1 MPMETL
7 IEVSTVG
14 ITVPSLVSKANLSNH
29 PVAVYLS
36 RLAKGSRRTMM
47 GALSKIAE
55 LATQGKMDVW
65 SFEWP
70 ALRYQHTQAIR
81 TRLAEIHA
89 VNTANKMLAAL
100 RGVLEEAWR
109 LGLIPAEE
117 YRRAS
122 DLKAIRGKSLP
133 KGRALTQQELALLF
147 DHCQNDPKLSGLR
160 DGAMLALLYFC
171 GLRRSEL
178 VALDLEHYQ
187 LADSKLEIR
196 SGKGNKDRIVYLN
209 QIAETKLSSWLMVR
223 GNRGGPLFIRID
235 KAEKL
240 MWQRLTDQAV
250 MSILAKRAIDA
261 EVSAFSPHDLR
272 RTFISDLLDNGVDI
286 STVQQL
292 AGHSNVST
300 TARYDRRG
308 EVAKKKAVERL
319 VKNK

>member
-1 MPMETL
+1 METL
-7 IEVSTVG
+7 IPVSTVG
-14 ITVPSLVSKANLSNH
+14 IIVPSLVSKANLSNH

-36 RLAKGSRRTMM
+36 RLSKGSRRTMM
-47 GALSKIAE
+47 GALSKIVE
-55 LATQGKMDVW
+55 LATQGKVDLW
-65 SFEWP
+65 SFEWS

-81 TRLAEIHA
+81 TRLAEIYS

-109 LGLIPAEE
+109 LGLISAEE

-133 KGRALTQQELALLF
+133 KGRALSEQELTVLF
-147 DHCQNDPKLSGLR
+147 NHCQNDSKVSGHR
-160 DGAMLALLYFC
+160 DGAMLALLYYC

-187 LADSKLEIR
+187 PLDSKLEIR

-209 QIAETKLSSWLMVR
+209 QIAEGKLAFWLKLR
-223 GNRGGPLFIRID
+223 GNSDGPLFLRID
-235 KAEKL
+235 KVGKL
-240 MWQRLTDQAV
+240 IRQRLTDQAV
-250 MSILAKRAIDA
+250 LSILAKRAIDA
-261 EVSAFSPHDLR
+261 GVSTFSPHDLR

-292 AGHSNVST
+292 AGHSSVST

-308 EVAKKKAVERL
+308 EVAKKKAVDKL
-319 VKNK
+319 IKNR

>member
-1 MPMETL
+1 METL
-7 IEVSTVG
+7 IPVSTVG
-14 ITVPSLVSKANLSNH
+14 ITAPSLVSKASLANH

-55 LATQGKMDVW
+55 LATQGKVDVW

-81 TRLAEIHA
+81 TKLAEIYS
-89 VNTANKMLAAL
+89 VNTANKVLAAL

-133 KGRALTQQELALLF
+133 KGRALTEQELSLLF
-147 DHCQNDPKLSGLR
+147 GHCQNDSKLSGSR
-160 DGAMLALLYFC
+160 DGAMLALLYYC

-178 VALDLEHYQ
+178 VALDLLNYQ
-187 LADSKLEIR
+187 HSSNKLEIR

-209 QIAETKLSSWLMVR
+209 QIAEGKLAFWLQIR
-223 GNRGGPLFIRID
+223 GNSNGPLFLRID
-235 KAEKL
+235 KVGKL
-240 MWQRLTDQAV
+240 IWQRLTDQAV
-250 MSILAKRAIDA
+250 MSILAKRAVDA
-261 EVSAFSPHDLR
+261 GVSTFSPHDLR
-272 RTFISDLLDNGVDI
+272 RTFISDLLDSGVDI

-319 VKNK
+319 VKSK

>member
-1 MPMETL
+1 ML
-7 IEVSTVG
+7 
-14 ITVPSLVSKANLSNH
+14 
-29 PVAVYLS
+29 
-36 RLAKGSRRTMM
+36 

-55 LATQGKMDVW
+55 LATQGKVDIW
-65 SFEWP
+65 GFEWS

-81 TRLAEIHA
+81 TRLAEIYS

-122 DLKAIRGKSLP
+122 DLKAIRGKALP
-133 KGRALTQQELALLF
+133 RGRALTQQELTALF
-147 DHCQNDPKLSGLR
+147 DHCQKDIKVSGHR
-160 DGAMLALLYFC
+160 DGAMLALLYYC

-187 LADSKLEIR
+187 VSSSKLEIR
-196 SGKGNKDRIVYLN
+196 SGKGNKDRLVYLN
-209 QIAETKLSSWLMVR
+209 QLAEEKLASWFEVR
-223 GNRGGPLFIRID
+223 TRKNGPLFLRID
-235 KAEKL
+235 KTGKL
-240 MWQRLTDQAV
+240 IWQRLTDQAV

-261 EVSAFSPHDLR
+261 GVSAFSPHDLR

-308 EVAKKKAVERL
+308 ELAKKKAVERL
-319 VKNK
+319 VKDK

>member
-1 MPMETL
+1 METL
-7 IEVSTVG
+7 IPVSTVG
-14 ITVPSLVSKANLSNH
+14 ITVPSLVSKANLSDH

-36 RLAKGSRRTMM
+36 RLAKGSRRTML

-55 LATQGKMDVW
+55 LSTQGKVDLW
-65 SFEWP
+65 SFDWS

-81 TRLAEIHA
+81 TRLAEIYA

-133 KGRALTQQELALLF
+133 KGRALTEQELTLLF
-147 DHCQNDPKLSGLR
+147 DHCQNDPKVSGRR

-178 VALDLEHYQ
+178 VALDLSNYQ
-187 LADSKLEIR
+187 PSFSKLEIR

-209 QIAETKLSSWLMVR
+209 QLAEVKLAFWLKVR
-223 GNRGGPLFIRID
+223 TSKNGPLFLRID
-235 KAEKL
+235 KAGKL
-240 MWQRLTDQAV
+240 IWQRLTDQAV
-250 MSILAKRAIDA
+250 MSIFAKRAIDA
-261 EVSAFSPHDLR
+261 GVSTFSPHDLR

-308 EVAKKKAVERL
+308 ELAKKKAVEML
-319 VKNK
+319 IKNR

>member
-1 MPMETL
+1 
-7 IEVSTVG
+7 
-14 ITVPSLVSKANLSNH
+14 
-29 PVAVYLS
+29 
-36 RLAKGSRRTMM
+36 MM

-55 LATQGKMDVW
+55 LATQGKVDLW
-65 SFEWP
+65 SFEWS

-81 TRLAEIHA
+81 TRLAEIYA

-117 YRRAS
+117 YHRAS

-133 KGRALTQQELALLF
+133 KGRALTEQELTLLF
-147 DHCQNDPKLSGLR
+147 DHCQNDPKVSGRR

-178 VALDLEHYQ
+178 VALDLSNYQ
-187 LADSKLEIR
+187 PSFNKLEIR

-209 QIAETKLSSWLMVR
+209 QIAEAKLASWLEVR
-223 GNRGGPLFIRID
+223 TSKNGPLFLRID
-235 KAEKL
+235 KVGKL
-240 MWQRLTDQAV
+240 IWQRLTDQAV
-250 MSILAKRAIDA
+250 MSIFAKRAIDA
-261 EVSAFSPHDLR
+261 GVSSFSPHDLR

-308 EVAKKKAVERL
+308 ELAKKKAVDRL
-319 VKNK
+319 VKNR

>member
-1 MPMETL
+1 METP

-14 ITVPSLVSKANLSNH
+14 IIAPPLVSKANLSNH

-36 RLAKGSRRTMM
+36 RLSKGSRRTMM

-55 LATQGKMDVW
+55 LATQGKIDVW
-65 SFEWP
+65 SFEWSV
-70 ALRYQHTQAIR
+70 LRYQHTQAIR
-81 TRLAEIHA
+81 TKLAEIYS

-109 LGLIPAEE
+109 LGLIAAEE

-122 DLKAIRGKSLP
+122 DLNAIRGKSLP
-133 KGRALTQQELALLF
+133 KGRALTEAELTALF
-147 DHCQNDPKLSGLR
+147 DHCQKDSKVSGRR
-160 DGAMLALLYFC
+160 DGAMLALLYYC

-178 VALDLEHYQ
+178 VALDLLNYQ
-187 LADSKLEIR
+187 PSFSKVEIR

-209 QIAETKLSSWLMVR
+209 QIAEAKLASWLEVR
-223 GNRGGPLFIRID
+223 TSKNGPLFLRID
-235 KAEKL
+235 KVGKL
-240 MWQRLTDQAV
+240 IWQRLTDQAV
-250 MSILAKRAIDA
+250 MSIFAKRAIDA
-261 EVSAFSPHDLR
+261 GVSSFSPHDLR

-300 TARYDRRG
+300 TAKYDRRG
-308 EVAKKKAVERL
+308 ELAKKKAVERL

>member
-1 MPMETL
+1 MEPL

-14 ITVPSLVSKANLSNH
+14 IIAPFLVSKANLANH
-29 PVAVYLS
+29 SVAVYLS
-36 RLAKGSRRTMM
+36 RLSKGSRRTMM
-47 GALSKIAE
+47 GALCKIAE
-55 LATQGKMDVW
+55 LASQGKIDVW
-65 SFEWP
+65 NFEWS

-81 TRLAEIHA
+81 TRLAEIYS

-133 KGRALTQQELALLF
+133 KGRALTEQELTTLF
-147 DHCQNDPKLSGLR
+147 DHCQKDSKILGIR
-160 DGAMLALLYFC
+160 DGAILAILYYC

-187 LADSKLEIR
+187 SPLSKLEIR
-196 SGKGNKDRIVYLN
+196 SGKGNKDRMVYLN
-209 QIAETKLSSWLMVR
+209 QIAEEKLNSWIQLR
-223 GNRGGPLFIRID
+223 GNSEGPLFLRID
-235 KAEKL
+235 KAGKL
-240 MWQRLTDQAV
+240 IWKRLTDQAV
-250 MSILAKRAIDA
+250 MSILTKRAKDA
-261 EVSAFSPHDLR
+261 GVSSFSPHDLR
-272 RTFISDLLDNGVDI
+272 RTFISDLLDNAVDI

-292 AGHSNVST
+292 AGHSSVST

-308 EVAKKKAVERL
+308 ELAKKKAVERL

>member
-1 MPMETL
+1 METL

-14 ITVPSLVSKANLSNH
+14 IIAPFLVSKASLANH

-36 RLAKGSRRTMM
+36 RLSKGSRRTMM

-65 SFEWP
+65 NFEWS
-70 ALRYQHTQAIR
+70 ALHYQHTQAIR
-81 TRLAEIHA
+81 TKLAEIYS

-122 DLKAIRGKSLP
+122 DLKAIRGKTLP
-133 KGRALTQQELALLF
+133 KGRALSEQELTVLF
-147 DHCQNDPKLSGLR
+147 NHCQNDSKISGCR
-160 DGAMLALLYFC
+160 DGAMLALLYYC

-187 LADSKLEIR
+187 LLDSKLEIR

-209 QIAETKLSSWLMVR
+209 QIAEGKLAFWLQIR
-223 GNRGGPLFIRID
+223 GNSNGPLFLRID
-235 KAEKL
+235 KAGKL
-240 MWQRLTDQAV
+240 IWQRLTDQAV
-250 MSILAKRAIDA
+250 MSILAKRA
-261 EVSAFSPHDLR
+261 VSAGVASFSPHDLR

-308 EVAKKKAVERL
+308 ELAKKKAVEML
-319 VKNK
+319 IKNR